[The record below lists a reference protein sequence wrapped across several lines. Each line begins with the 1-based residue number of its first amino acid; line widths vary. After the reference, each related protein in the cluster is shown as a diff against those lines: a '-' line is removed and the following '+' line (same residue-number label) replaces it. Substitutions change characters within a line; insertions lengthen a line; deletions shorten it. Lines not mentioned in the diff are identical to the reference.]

1 MGKVAVAGG
10 SSGLGRTM
18 VDALT
23 EAKTHD
29 FIVLSRTATAPNTR
43 AVSYSGTDALV
54 HLLESEQIDTVISCL
69 PIDGDESGRA
79 QLNLIE
85 AANLSK
91 STKRFLP
98 SEFGMVYREE

>member
-29 FIVLSRTATAPNTR
+29 FIVLSRTATASNTR
-43 AVSYSGTDALV
+43 AVSYSDIDALV

-69 PIDGDESGRA
+69 PIDGDESGQA